1 MIALILISVA
11 AICKAFSDT
20 IAHHFD
26 TSIFRGKNRD
36 FWEANRV
43 NSAAKRI
50 FGYKVDAWHLSNS
63 LMITCFIAAIFF
75 GGNLHNTIK
84 VSVWVTF
91 VAYGAW
97 FNIVFNIFYNKVF
110 R

>member
-1 MIALILISVA
+1 MIALILISIA

-43 NSAAKRI
+43 NSTAKRI
-50 FGYKVDAWHLSNS
+50 FGYKVDAWHISNS
-63 LMITCFIAAIFF
+63 IMIIAFIVAVIINASPLKWYWQLLA
-75 GGNLHNTIK
+75 GG
-84 VSVWVTF
+84 V
-91 VAYGAW
+91 G
-97 FNIVFNIFYNKVF
+97 FNITFNIFYNKVF